1 MGLSAFYGQDDKF
14 RRLNGVFCKYKGV
27 LYQIEA
33 KNNTP
38 LDKINIAPVIT
49 DEPNSNFLS
58 SYGMTTISYVNND
71 DLDFD
76 LGYGYFVNHG
86 KLLFSAR
93 IPARVTQHG
102 VHVSNTTFLHHTN
115 PANGYSSSSHFY
127 SLEHYKV
134 LLGKT
139 PFVKSFSIDAVADGG
154 VALLGK
160 DLAIIADDSNIFKIA
175 ACGRIIGASINK
187 GKTFS
192 VFDKRLTRVFGEDL
206 ESAGVNIN

>member
-1 MGLSAFYGQDDKF
+1 MGLSIFYGQDDKF

-27 LYQIEA
+27 LQQIEA
-33 KNNTP
+33 KSNTP
-38 LDKINIAPVIT
+38 LDKINITPVSI
-49 DEPNSNFLS
+49 DPNPNYFSPQGS
-58 SYGMTTISYVNND
+58 MTISYVNND

-76 LGYGYFVNHG
+76 LGYGYFVNYG
-86 KLLFSAR
+86 KLLFSSR
-93 IPARVTQHG
+93 LPARVTQHG
-102 VHVSNTTFLHHTN
+102 VHVSNTTFLHHSN
-115 PANGYSSSSHFY
+115 PAKSYSSSSHFY
-127 SLEHYKV
+127 SVEHYKV

-139 PFVKSFSIDAVADGG
+139 SFIKSFSTDAVVDNG

-160 DLAIIADDSNIFKIA
+160 DIAIISDDPNIFKIA

-206 ESAGVNIN
+206 ESAGVKIN